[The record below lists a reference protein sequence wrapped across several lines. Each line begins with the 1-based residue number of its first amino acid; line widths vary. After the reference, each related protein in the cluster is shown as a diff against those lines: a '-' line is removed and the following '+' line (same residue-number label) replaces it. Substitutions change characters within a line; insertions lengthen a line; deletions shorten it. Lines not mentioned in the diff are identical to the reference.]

1 MTKTLGLL
9 VVVCIAFMMG
19 FKGPQ
24 TTIPDSQIE
33 SAIKERLAMDG
44 RINSKGRGEGQPWN
58 GDLERSHRNDT

>member
-44 RINSKGRGEGQPWN
+44 RINSKGIEVKVN
-58 GDLERSHRNDT
+58 H